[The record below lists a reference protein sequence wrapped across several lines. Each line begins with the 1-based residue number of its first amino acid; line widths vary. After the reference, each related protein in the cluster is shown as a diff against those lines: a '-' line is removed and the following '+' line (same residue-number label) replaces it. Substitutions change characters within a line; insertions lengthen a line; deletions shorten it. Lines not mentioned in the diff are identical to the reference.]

1 MPLKDK
7 LKKHAPVL
15 IAVAT
20 TATVAVVVTAAVVI
34 RRNVSDIEKTGMAAI
49 DVIMDLGGDPQV
61 LVPEKV
67 KELWPQ
73 K

>member
-20 TATVAVVVTAAVVI
+20 TATVAVAVTAAVVI
-34 RRNVSDIEKTGMAAI
+34 RRHVSALEKTGLAAI
-49 DVIMDLGGDPQV
+49 DVVMDLGGDPQV
-61 LVPEKV
+61 LVVEKV
-67 KELWPQ
+67 KQLWPQ